1 MVKIVYYF
9 INFVC
14 SLFFIIFFIDV
25 VGGGGVV
32 DGGDVVGFNL

>member
-14 SLFFIIFFIDV
+14 SLFFIIFFNDV